1 MNQDADTLLK
11 SRSDIAAVALTVAAL
26 VLVIELHLLPAL
38 FAGLLVYVLVHLL
51 APRIFGLRDRPALG
65 RLVVV
70 ALLTVIVLAL
80 GVMLIGGAIAFFR
93 SEGNSVAAL
102 LQKMAEIIDGA
113 RTTMPDWVQDWLPV
127 DSSALKDEA
136 VNWLREHAAEVK
148 KAGSEMGR
156 ALAYALIGMVI
167 GALVAVREVGP
178 SRDAGPLAQSVIRS
192 LGLVAEAF
200 RRVVFAQVRISALN
214 TLLSA
219 IYLALLLPAL
229 GVHLPLTKTMIA
241 LTFAAGLLPII
252 GNLISNTVIVVISLS
267 YSVPMALYSLLFL
280 MVIHKLEYFIN
291 ARIVGSQINAA
302 AWELLLAMIVMEAA
316 FGLPGVIA
324 APVFYAYAKA
334 ELVARGLV

>member
-167 GALVAVREVGP
+167 GALIAVREVGP